1 MVCSL
6 QKITDQIECCSQI
19 KSYQSNWLTWHLW
32 TGRNYQ
38 LEQLW
43 MENQKQHL
51 FNGST
56 VQTLSDS
63 KGRKV
68 FFYKSTL
75 GPFFK
80 SF

>member
-1 MVCSL
+1 
-6 QKITDQIECCSQI
+6 
-19 KSYQSNWLTWHLW
+19 
-32 TGRNYQ
+32 
-38 LEQLW
+38 

-68 FFYKSTL
+68 FFLISLHSGLSLSHSSRSSYMYVKTIMINHL
-75 GPFFK
+75 QFTVIFYLTGI
-80 SF
+80 